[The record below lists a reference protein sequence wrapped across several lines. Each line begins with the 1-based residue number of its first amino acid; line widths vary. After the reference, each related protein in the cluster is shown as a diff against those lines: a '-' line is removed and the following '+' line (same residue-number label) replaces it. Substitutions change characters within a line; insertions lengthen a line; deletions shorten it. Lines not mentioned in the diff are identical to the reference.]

1 MSREPKR
8 LGALGTV
15 IVVLVML
22 GLIAATGFILW
33 LCINMV
39 NLTPENATTTQQSVA
54 LPTDSQSPT
63 QQAPTEIPAETTLPP
78 VTTEPPEP
86 ETVIA
91 TATISAQ
98 GDLLMHSPVFNS
110 AKKSDGSYD
119 FTSVF
124 RYSTE
129 LVSSM
134 DYAVANL
141 ETTFGGSAHPH
152 VPNQSFSCPDAL
164 ADGAFAAGY
173 DMFLTANNHSGDTM
187 GDGLLRTLEVSR
199 EAGLATLGSQLPEEK
214 RYSIVEI
221 NGIKIGMVAY
231 TWAFSGDGSKFSLNG
246 LNPIKDEGQMNYF
259 TKQNPDKLYNEVE
272 PIIAEM
278 KAQGAEATMIFLH
291 WGEEYQTKENAAQQ
305 KMAQKLCDLGFDVI
319 VGGHAHV
326 VQPMA
331 LLESTVDPEHKTLCI
346 YSLGNAVSNQRTG
359 VSTLF
364 PAGYTED
371 GAMFTVSFE
380 KYSDGKVYVSAA
392 DVIPTWVNMHS
403 NKGVREYNILPLTK
417 DTEEQW
423 KEDYELTDHQFTSC
437 QKSYERTMGIVG
449 EGLEAC
455 KTYLSQAKEAREQY
469 YYDLALNPEKA
480 AAETPVKTTA
490 TETAP
495 QEAALP
501 AA

>member
-15 IVVLVML
+15 IMVLVIL
-22 GLIAATGFILW
+22 GLIAATGFVVW
-33 LCINMV
+33 LCIDMV
-39 NLTPENATTTQQSVA
+39 NLAPDNTQSTGQSVA
-54 LPTDSQSPT
+54 LPTESQEPT
-63 QQAPTEIPAETTLPP
+63 VEMPTETTVPP
-78 VTTEPPEP
+78 TTTEPPEP

-91 TATISAQ
+91 TATIGSQ

-110 AKKSDGSYD
+110 AKQKDGSYN
-119 FTSVF
+119 FESVF
-124 RYSTE
+124 RYSVD

-141 ETTFGGSAHPH
+141 ETTFGGPSRPH
-152 VPNQSFSCPDAL
+152 VANQSFCCPDEL
-164 ADGAFAAGY
+164 AANAVKAGY

-187 GDGLLRTLEVSR
+187 ADGLIRTLEISR
-199 EAGLATLGSQLPEEK
+199 EAGLATLGSQMPGEK
-214 RYSIVEI
+214 RYSIVEV

-246 LNPIKDEGQMNYF
+246 LNAIKDEGQMNYF
-259 TKQNPDKLYNEVE
+259 TKANPDKLYKEVE
-272 PIIAEM
+272 PILAEM
-278 KAQGAEATMIFLH
+278 KAEGAEATMLFIH
-291 WGEEYQTKENAAQQ
+291 WGEEYEIKENAAQQ

-326 VQPMA
+326 VQPVA
-331 LLESTVDPEHKTLCI
+331 LLESTVDPNHKTVCI

-364 PAGYTED
+364 PSGYTED

-380 KYSDGKVYVSAA
+380 KYSDGKVYVSGA

-403 NKGVREYNILPLTK
+403 NKGTREYNILPLTK
-417 DTEEQW
+417 ETEAQW
-423 KEDYELTDHQFTSC
+423 QETYELTDHQFTSC
-437 QKSYERTMGIVG
+437 QRSYERTMGIVG
-449 EGLEAC
+449 EGLAVC
-455 KTYLSQAKEAREQY
+455 QDYLAQAKEAREQY
-469 YYDLALNPEKA
+469 YYDLAFNPEKL
-480 AAETPVKTTA
+480 AAEAAPVETVAEETT
-490 TETAP
+490 
-495 QEAALP
+495 LP